1 MKRNR
6 FCTTCIKNQFPIDT
20 DSQIIGD
27 QPNANQNW
35 ENLWRMFCDIR
46 RSQRSQRPP
55 RILLERFEYMFEFP
69 SATQRPAVR
78 HDWLLSFGIDE
89 TEAEIEPDY
98 PAEDLLE

>member
-1 MKRNR
+1 M
-6 FCTTCIKNQFPIDT
+6 TLDGLS
-20 DSQIIGD
+20 DLSV
-27 QPNANQNW
+27 
-35 ENLWRMFCDIR
+35 
-46 RSQRSQRPP
+46 RPVSCWTV
-55 RILLERFEYMFEFP
+55 LNMYMFEFP